1 MLQGLRIFCDP
12 SISYHA
18 GIMSQVWI
26 SPMRIYYGK
35 SWGFILI
42 CLQATQKAQPAISCC
57 VPGCTTPFKNSDRFA
72 SDRKGFV
79 REEEGFMFG
88 MCVKVNAKPQFGGFY
103 VTCNGAKCKGSSRN
117 RRKSEAKRDVGVSIL
132 IIFP

>member
-1 MLQGLRIFCDP
+1 MGNHYEESLGL
-12 SISYHA
+12 
-18 GIMSQVWI
+18 
-26 SPMRIYYGK
+26 
-35 SWGFILI
+35 ILI
-42 CLQATQKAQPAISCC
+42 YLQATQKAQPAISCC
-57 VPGCTTPFKNSDRFA
+57 VPGCNGTFQISTVLNA
-72 SDRKGFV
+72 DRKVFV

-88 MCVKVNAKPQFGGFY
+88 MCVKVTAKPQSGGFY